1 LLKLPLQNT
10 LWFITSIL
18 TPFSHTTM
26 LRGSHDLTETAQT
39 LLKHCIDGRQTVAQQ
54 PIVKV
59 LQPDVEAKLQ
69 KLAKPKA
76 QSVPLDSVLR
86 DADEIFDYRVRMDHP
101 RFFGFI
107 PSPASDLSWLGD
119 ILNTAYN
126 THAGSWYQSSGTSAV
141 EKSLLNWMAQDVIG
155 FPDSAGG
162 CFVSGG
168 SMANLTALMVARD
181 QKLAFE
187 DRTKA
192 VIYISEQT
200 HSSIAKA
207 LRVLGFHNSQIS
219 KIECDEN
226 FRLRVDALQTAIA
239 EDRLNNKKPF
249 LVIGSCGT
257 TNTGTIDPL
266 EQLAEIAKREDL
278 WLHADGAYGATTA
291 LAKRRS
297 SIVKGLELC
306 DSLSWDAHKWL
317 FQTYGCGMVLL
328 RDRKLLVQ
336 SFGTSAEYIQ
346 DAAEGEEIYPNFWNY
361 GPELTRPA
369 RAMKLWFSFQ
379 LLGLDAIDAAIER
392 GFCLAEAAEEVLKQ
406 LPDWEILSPAQM
418 AIICFRYAPPDHPPE
433 LLDDLNRMIS
443 KKAIEENLAA
453 PLTTKLYDK
462 VCMRICSIHPDLK
475 NEEMIEII
483 QGLDRIAKDLSKVS
497 YTLSVL

>member
-1 LLKLPLQNT
+1 
-10 LWFITSIL
+10 
-18 TPFSHTTM
+18 M
-26 LRGSHDLTETAQT
+26 LRGSHDLAEIAEK
-39 LLKHCIDGRQTVAQQ
+39 LLKQCIDGRQTVARQ
-54 PIVKV
+54 PIIKV
-59 LQPDVEAKLQ
+59 VQSDVEAKLQ
-69 KLAKPKA
+69 ELAKPSA
-76 QSVPLDSVLR
+76 EPAPLESVLSN
-86 DADEIFDYRVRMDHP
+86 ADEIFDYRVRMDHP

-126 THAGSWYQSSGTSAV
+126 THAGSWYQSSGPSAI
-141 EKSLLNWMAQDVIG
+141 EKSLINWMTQDVIG

-192 VIYISEQT
+192 IIYMSEQT
-200 HSSIAKA
+200 HSSIGKA
-207 LRVLGFHNSQIS
+207 LRVLGFHSSQIR
-219 KIECDEN
+219 KIDFDEK
-226 FRLRVDALQTAIA
+226 FRIRVDVLQDTI
-239 EDRLNNKKPF
+239 EQDRRNNNKPF
-249 LVIGSCGT
+249 LVIGNCGT
-257 TNTGTIDPL
+257 TNTGTVDPF
-266 EQLAEIAKREDL
+266 EQLAEITRREDL
-278 WLHADGAYGATTA
+278 WLHADGAYGASTA
-291 LAKRRS
+291 LAKHRK
-297 SIVKGLELC
+297 SIIQGLELC

-361 GPELTRPA
+361 GLELTRPA

-392 GFCLAEAAEEVLKQ
+392 GFSLAEAAESALKQ
-406 LPDWEILSPAQM
+406 LQNWEILSPAQM
-418 AIICFRYAPPDHPPE
+418 GIVCFRYAPPDHPTE

-443 KKAIEENLAA
+443 TKAIEENLAA
-453 PLTTKLYDK
+453 PLTTKLYSK
-462 VCMRICSIHPDLK
+462 VCLRICSIHPDLNNK
-475 NEEMIEII
+475 EMVDIVH
-483 QGLDRIAKDLSKVS
+483 GLDRIATELI
-497 YTLSVL
+497 